1 MLPVTSPTTSTPDCH
16 VATSLSESV
25 CSMADQ
31 EPKLSKLEYL
41 KADSRQLRGTIGEEL
56 LNDEDHFSGDSAQL
70 LKFHGSYQQD
80 DRDQRNRKD
89 ESGKRLGKVYSCM
102 LRTGLPGGVAT
113 AEQFLKQM
121 DLCDTLGEGTMRLT
135 TRQAIQLHGIPKHS
149 LRQVIHD
156 VNKAGMTSLS
166 ACGDVNRNVMC
177 NPVPRKDSSVIEQ
190 MHETANAIS
199 AHLKPRSKA
208 YFDFWVTDEFGEK
221 QNLAEQFEPVEEPI
235 YGATYLP
242 RKFKIGI
249 ALPEDNHVD
258 IMTQDIGLLG
268 IVEGNEL
275 IGFDVYTGGGMGRTP
290 SAEKTFPAI
299 GKGLAFIP
307 KEETVALCEA
317 IVKVQRDFGNRED
330 RKVARM
336 KYLIADWGIEKFRA
350 KVAEYYG
357 QDLQPMKGALITGV
371 DDYMG
376 WREQGDGKLFVGVN
390 IENGRIKDD
399 GDLRIKTGLRTILEK
414 YKMPVRLTALQSILL
429 CDIDPA
435 DRDDITRL
443 LAEHGLKP
451 AEELSPSRRFSI
463 ACPALPM
470 CGLSITESERVMP
483 DLMDQLDA
491 ELEQQGLQDEV
502 VSVHMT
508 GCPNGCARP
517 YTPDVGLVGKAVG
530 KYTVFLGG
538 NARGTRLAFIYQ
550 DMVKFED
557 IVPTLSPLL
566 SYFKQERTE
575 GETFG
580 DFCDRKGLEDL
591 LNHTGLAASA

>member
-1 MLPVTSPTTSTPDCH
+1 
-16 VATSLSESV
+16 
-25 CSMADQ
+25 
-31 EPKLSKLEYL
+31 
-41 KADSRQLRGTIGEEL
+41 
-56 LNDEDHFSGDSAQL
+56 
-70 LKFHGSYQQD
+70 
-80 DRDQRNRKD
+80 
-89 ESGKRLGKVYSCM
+89 
-102 LRTGLPGGVAT
+102 
-113 AEQFLKQM
+113 
-121 DLCDTLGEGTMRLT
+121 
-135 TRQAIQLHGIPKHS
+135 
-149 LRQVIHD
+149 
-156 VNKAGMTSLS
+156 
-166 ACGDVNRNVMC
+166 
-177 NPVPRKDSSVIEQ
+177 
-190 MHETANAIS
+190 
-199 AHLKPRSKA
+199 
-208 YFDFWVTDEFGEK
+208 
-221 QNLAEQFEPVEEPI
+221 
-235 YGATYLP
+235 
-242 RKFKIGI
+242 
-249 ALPEDNHVD
+249 
-258 IMTQDIGLLG
+258 
-268 IVEGNEL
+268 
-275 IGFDVYTGGGMGRTP
+275 
-290 SAEKTFPAI
+290 
-299 GKGLAFIP
+299 
-307 KEETVALCEA
+307 
-317 IVKVQRDFGNRED
+317 
-330 RKVARM
+330 
-336 KYLIADWGIEKFRA
+336 
-350 KVAEYYG
+350 
-357 QDLQPMKGALITGV
+357 MKGALITGV